1 MLNLDRVLALFGDNL
16 DNDSASSVGSRRNL
30 QDYQN
35 KGLKIDVSK
44 FMKFTLVP
52 GDGAADIRLL
62 RFKPELSSF
71 SDNRMEISFV
81 FDNPLEVS
89 TGDTPDL
96 IIAEFT
102 DPRLLVDPKTGMFVQ
117 NEGMITKLPR
127 LLLSDNSTEVL
138 VGVCSVVSS
147 VANVMLIVA
156 IVVAFYLSSVSKS
169 IWQLVNVV

>member
-1 MLNLDRVLALFGDNL
+1 
-16 DNDSASSVGSRRNL
+16 
-30 QDYQN
+30 
-35 KGLKIDVSK
+35 
-44 FMKFTLVP
+44 
-52 GDGAADIRLL
+52 
-62 RFKPELSSF
+62 
-71 SDNRMEISFV
+71 MEIDFV

-138 VGVCSVVSS
+138 IGVCSVVSS
-147 VANVMLIVA
+147 VANVILIVA
-156 IVVAFYLSSVSKS
+156 IVVAFYISAVSKS
-169 IWQLVNVV
+169 IW

>member
-1 MLNLDRVLALFGDNL
+1 
-16 DNDSASSVGSRRNL
+16 
-30 QDYQN
+30 
-35 KGLKIDVSK
+35 
-44 FMKFTLVP
+44 MKFTLVP
-52 GDGAADIRLL
+52 GEGAADIRLL

-71 SDNRMEISFV
+71 SDNRMEISFM

-169 IWQLVNVV
+169 IWQLVNVVQLLAYIRFFVIWPANT